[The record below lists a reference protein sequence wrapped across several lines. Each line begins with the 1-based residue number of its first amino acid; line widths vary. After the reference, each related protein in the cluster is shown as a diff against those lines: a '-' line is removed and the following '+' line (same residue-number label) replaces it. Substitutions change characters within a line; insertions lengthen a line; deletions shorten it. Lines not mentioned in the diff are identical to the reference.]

1 MANAQVVPGR
11 NCDGCALCCMV
22 LSIDEIDKPQGK
34 WCPHCST
41 RSSCDI
47 YPDRPKQCRDFYC
60 GYLTIPDL
68 DDRWKP
74 SRSKIILVAELDGA
88 RLAAHVQPSRPQAW
102 REEPFYSQLKEWAA
116 MAAPEMGQIV
126 VCVGR
131 HAYLILP
138 DRDIDLGVVDDDHH
152 IVLAEFAT
160 PFGPRLDGFLL
171 HKDDPRAA
179 KIHQPGWKIANKV
192 KWQLRPSLSQS

>member
-1 MANAQVVPGR
+1 MALPVVMPGR
-11 NCDGCALCCMV
+11 NCDGCGLCCMV
-22 LSIDEIDKPQGK
+22 LSIDEIQKPQGK

-41 RSSCDI
+41 RSRCDI
-47 YPDRPKQCRDFYC
+47 YPDRPKQCRDFFC

-74 SRSKIILVAELDGA
+74 SHSKIILVAELDGA
-88 RLAAHVQPSRPQAW
+88 RLAAHVQPQRPHAW
-102 REEPFYSQLKEWAA
+102 REEPYYSQLKEWSV
-116 MAAPEMGQIV
+116 MAAPHMGQVV

-131 HAYLILP
+131 HTHMILP

-152 IVLAEFAT
+152 IVMAEFDSPT
-160 PFGPRLDGFLL
+160 GPRLEGFLI

-179 KIHQPGWKIANKV
+179 KIRHAGWNVAQK
-192 KWQLRPSLSQS
+192 SGD